1 MADKSLLEKI
11 TERLLYD
18 FSGNYAANL
27 SNWTAQNVYEIFEK
41 MWILD
46 DHIKGGLR
54 IRKSKAFS
62 FPWDV
67 VPAEE
72 TPQAEEIAL
81 WVADALERL
90 DIAETAGDLWTA
102 VPMGFGVNEV
112 VWGQRDDRLEIMVI
126 NGVHPKLITQNVN
139 GPVIK
144 TTGIEIETWK
154 QPYKFLTM
162 KYDPLFDAPDGLP
175 VLAACYWP
183 YTFKR
188 LGLKFWATLLERFG
202 VPSLAA
208 MFDSSA
214 PVAKTTPEVE
224 TIGEIATAITV
235 EMSRLANGGA
245 IAIPNIRDLKVL
257 NPTGGGEDFEMFQ
270 TACNNAISVAI
281 LGNTMTMDSQS
292 RGSQAL
298 GTVHQQITEDIG
310 KGDSRF
316 IARAINTLIR
326 GMVDLNFGV
335 DVPAP
340 IFGWDTAG
348 SASWDAVVQAIDR
361 GVPVSRKKIY
371 ETLHGYEPA
380 DEEDTFVKAQDAAGT
395 GGEVGMSARPFVRCS
410 LPGRRRKE
418 SPRS

>member
-1 MADKSLLEKI
+1 MADKTLLEKI
-11 TERLLYD
+11 TERLLFD

-27 SNWTAQNVYEIFEK
+27 SQWTAQNVYEIFEK

-72 TPQAEEIAL
+72 TPQAEEIAA
-81 WVADALERL
+81 WVAAALERL
-90 DIAETAGDLWTA
+90 DIAESGGDLWSA

-112 VWGQRDDRLEIMVI
+112 VWEQRAERLEIAKI
-126 NGVHPKLITQNVN
+126 SGVHPKNITQKIEGPLIKAN
-139 GPVIK
+139 GV
-144 TTGIEIETWK
+144 EIETWNE
-154 QPYKFLTM
+154 PYKFVNLR
-162 KYDPLFDAPDGLP
+162 YDSLFDAPDGLP

-188 LGLKFWATLLERFG
+188 LGWKFWATLLERFG
-202 VPSLAA
+202 IPSLAA
-208 MFDSSA
+208 LFDSDA
-214 PVAKTTPEVE
+214 PVAKIADDVE
-224 TIGEIATAITV
+224 TVGEIAAAITAQ
-235 EMSRLANGGA
+235 MALLGSGGA
-245 IAIPNIRDLKVL
+245 IALNKIRDLKVL
-257 NPTGGGEDFEMFQ
+257 NPSGSGEDFELFE

-310 KGDSRF
+310 KADARF

-326 GMVDLNFGV
+326 WMVDLNFGV

-340 IFGWDTAG
+340 IFAWDTNGA
-348 SASWDAVVQAIDR
+348 ASWDAVVQAIDR
-361 GVPVSRKKIY
+361 GVPVSKTKIY

-380 DEEDTFVKAQDAAGT
+380 DENAAFVKAPDGQGS
-395 GGEVGMSARPFVRCS
+395 EVGMSARPFVRCS
-410 LPGRRRKE
+410 LPARRK
-418 SPRS
+418 RK

>member
-18 FSGNYAANL
+18 HSGNYAANL
-27 SNWTAQNVYEIFEK
+27 SQWTAQNVYEIFEK

-112 VWGQRDDRLEIMVI
+112 VWGQREDRLEIMEI

-139 GPVIK
+139 GPLIK
-144 TTGIEIETWK
+144 ATGIEIETWK

-208 MFDSSA
+208 IIESSA
-214 PVAKTTPEVE
+214 PVAVQDGTGVE
-224 TIGEIATAITV
+224 TIGEISTAIAT
-235 EMSRLANGGA
+235 EIARLTSGGG
-245 IAIPNIRDLKVL
+245 IVLNNIKDLKVIS
-257 NPTGGGEDFEMFQ
+257 PTGGGEDFELFQ

-298 GTVHQQITEDIG
+298 GTVHAQITEDIG

-326 GMVDLNFGV
+326 WMVDLNFGV

-361 GVPVSRKKIY
+361 GVPVSKKKIY

-380 DEEDTFVKAQDAAGT
+380 DEEDAFIKAPDVAGT
-395 GGEVGMSARPFVRCS
+395 GSGDGEVGMSARPFVRSS
-410 LPGRRRKE
+410 LPGRKRRE
-418 SPRS
+418 

>member
-67 VPAEE
+67 VPADE
-72 TPQAEEIAL
+72 TPQAEEIAA
-81 WVADALERL
+81 WVGEALERL

-112 VWGQRDDRLEIMVI
+112 VWGQREDRLEIMEI
-126 NGVHPKLITQNVN
+126 NGVHPKFVTQKME
-139 GPVIK
+139 GALIK
-144 TTGIEIETWK
+144 TTGVEIETWK
-154 QPYKFLTM
+154 TPYKFLTM

-208 MFDSSA
+208 MIENSSA
-214 PVAKTTPEVE
+214 PVAVQEGTDVE
-224 TIGEIATAITV
+224 TIGDISQAIAT
-235 EMSRLANGGA
+235 EMSRLASGGG
-245 IAIPNIRDLKVL
+245 IVLNNVKDLKVISAS
-257 NPTGGGEDFEMFQ
+257 GKGEDFELFQ

-298 GTVHQQITEDIG
+298 GTVHAQITEDIG
-310 KGDSRF
+310 KADSRF
-316 IARAINTLIR
+316 IARAINQLIR
-326 GMVDLNFGV
+326 WMVDLNFGV

-348 SASWDAVVQAIDR
+348 SASWDAVVQAMDR

-380 DEEDTFVKAQDAAGT
+380 DDEDVFIKAPDATGTDAG
-395 GGEVGMSARPFVRCS
+395 VGMSARPFVRSS
-410 LPGRRRKE
+410 LPGRKRRE
-418 SPRS
+418 